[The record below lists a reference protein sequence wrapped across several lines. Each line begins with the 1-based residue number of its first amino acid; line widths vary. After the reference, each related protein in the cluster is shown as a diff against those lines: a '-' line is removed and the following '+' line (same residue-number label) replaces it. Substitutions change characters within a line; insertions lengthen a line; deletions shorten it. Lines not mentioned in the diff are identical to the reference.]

1 MPKANLYDPAVAKN
15 GELVK
20 PPMKTLFKG
29 STFTAFAP
37 SANVPPMNVP
47 NDLIPEVAAYLTKNA
62 SCNPAL
68 TACCAAGTVEAILL
82 VEVVFPTT

>member
-1 MPKANLYDPAVAKN
+1 
-15 GELVK
+15 
-20 PPMKTLFKG
+20 
-29 STFTAFAP
+29 
-37 SANVPPMNVP
+37 MNVP